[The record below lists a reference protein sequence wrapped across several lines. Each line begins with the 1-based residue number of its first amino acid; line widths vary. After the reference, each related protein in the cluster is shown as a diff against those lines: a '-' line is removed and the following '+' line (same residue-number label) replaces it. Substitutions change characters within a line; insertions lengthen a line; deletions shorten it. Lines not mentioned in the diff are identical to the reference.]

1 MWRSTAHLT
10 FLFLFFGCQ
19 FHGQV
24 PKDYLESADPRVAA
38 MLRFEEVVDSVAPY
52 SAQDEQYGADTLQ
65 DASGGSF
72 SNSSDKA

>member
-1 MWRSTAHLT
+1 M
-10 FLFLFFGCQ
+10 
-19 FHGQV
+19 
-24 PKDYLESADPRVAA
+24 ESADPRVAA